1 MKKLLILA
9 FLALPLFS
17 MSQSSTVD
25 LTEYGVPASVQTS
38 ETYPIKEVTTET
50 GDIENK
56 EIKIRYENGEKIVV
70 TQLKKPLTIAVVRS
84 EFNKI
89 LTKPNKT
96 VSLKA
101 LVKTANELLIERTYK
116 SDGRKIYKF
125 MVLRVIKGKEYMI
138 DSSEFDDLELC
149 KGMMVLA
156 KSIK

>member
-1 MKKLLILA
+1 MKKLLLLA
-9 FLALPLFS
+9 FLASPFVSLAQTS
-17 MSQSSTVD
+17 MMD
-25 LTEYGVPASVQTS
+25 LAEYGVPTSVQTS

-50 GDIENK
+50 GEIENK
-56 EIKIRYENGEKIVV
+56 EIKIRYENGEKIVI
-70 TQLKKPLTIAVVRS
+70 TQLKKPLTIAIVRS

-96 VSLKA
+96 VTLKA

-138 DSSEFDDLELC
+138 DSSEIDDLELC
-149 KGMMVLA
+149 KGMMALA
-156 KSIK
+156 RTIK

>member
-1 MKKLLILA
+1 MKKLLIFAMLA
-9 FLALPLFS
+9 FPLFT
-17 MSQSSTVD
+17 MAQTATKD
-25 LTEYGVPASVQTS
+25 LTEYGVTANIQTS
-38 ETYPIKEVTTET
+38 DTYPIKEVSTET

-70 TQLKKPLTIAVVRS
+70 TQLKKPLSIAVVRS

-96 VSLKA
+96 VTLKA
-101 LVKTANELLIERTYK
+101 LVKTPNELLIERTYK

-149 KGMMVLA
+149 KGMMALA